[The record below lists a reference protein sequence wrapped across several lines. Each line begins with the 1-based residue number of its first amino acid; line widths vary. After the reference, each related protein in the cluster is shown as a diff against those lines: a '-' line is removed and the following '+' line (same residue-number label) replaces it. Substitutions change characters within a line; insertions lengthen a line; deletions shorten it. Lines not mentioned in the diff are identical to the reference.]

1 MHLLAMNPILSISAI
16 LPAVFLLVK
25 IYKADRIEKEPI
37 GLLLSLVI
45 IGIFSTSVAV
55 ALETLGKTILSM
67 YFVEGST
74 IYNII
79 MYFGVVAFSEEGSKY
94 VLLKSRTWKNR
105 NFNCRYDGVV
115 YATFVSLGFA
125 LWENIGYV
133 ASYGFST
140 ALVRAVTAVPGHACF
155 GVFMGVWYG
164 TAKMYEVREEYEKS
178 KAARVKSLLLAV
190 FMHGSY
196 DFLTTLQHDSLGLI
210 FLTFVAVMF
219 LRAIKLVKKTSAQD
233 EYIYDN
239 NDDFPI

>member
-74 IYNII
+74 VYNII

-164 TAKMYEVREEYEKS
+164 TAKMYEARGEYEKS

-210 FLTFVAVMF
+210 FLTFVAAMF

>member
-16 LPAVFLLVK
+16 IPAVFLLVK

-67 YFVEGST
+67 YFVEDST
-74 IYNII
+74 AYNII

-94 VLLKSRTWKNR
+94 VLLKSRTWKNK

-164 TAKMYEVREEYEKS
+164 TAKMYEARGEYEKS

-196 DFLTTLQHDSLGLI
+196 DFLTTLQHDSFGLI
-210 FLTFVAVMF
+210 FFTFVAVMF

-239 NDDFPI
+239 NDDFSI

>member
-16 LPAVFLLVK
+16 IPAVFLLVK

-67 YFVEGST
+67 YFVEDST
-74 IYNII
+74 AYNII

-164 TAKMYEVREEYEKS
+164 TAKMYEARGECEKS

-196 DFLTTLQHDSLGLI
+196 DFLTTLQHDSFGLI
-210 FLTFVAVMF
+210 FFTFVAVMF

>member
-16 LPAVFLLVK
+16 IPAVFLLVK

-67 YFVEGST
+67 YFVEDST
-74 IYNII
+74 AYNII

-164 TAKMYEVREEYEKS
+164 TAKMYEARGEYEKS

-210 FLTFVAVMF
+210 FLTFVAAMF

>member
-1 MHLLAMNPILSISAI
+1 MNPILSISAI
-16 LPAVFLLVK
+16 IPAVFLLVK

-37 GLLLSLVI
+37 GLLLSLII

-67 YFVEGST
+67 YFAEGST

-79 MYFGVVAFSEEGSKY
+79 MYFGVVALSEEGSKY

-164 TAKMYEVREEYEKS
+164 TAKIYEVKGEYERS
-178 KAARVKSLLLAV
+178 KVARVKSLLLAV
-190 FMHGSY
+190 FMHGTY
-196 DFLTTLQHDSLGLI
+196 DFLTTLEHDSLGLI
-210 FLTFVAVMF
+210 FFTFVAFMF
-219 LRAIKLVKKTSAQD
+219 LRAVILVKKTSAQD

-239 NDDFPI
+239 IDNSNF